1 MNASTEKGE
10 KKMYILVNHDTGEIK
25 KFTNYD
31 DMHEWWMHLSI
42 EESFA
47 WSGWTFIV
55 EGDPL
60 ARYLY

>member
-1 MNASTEKGE
+1 
-10 KKMYILVNHDTGEIK
+10 MYILVNHDTGEIK